1 MDGLIQSIQTM
12 LENNYWLAPVLALAA
27 GLLTSVTPCSLS
39 GMSLM
44 IGYIESG
51 KVYDTKGGLKLAVA
65 FALGSAAVFMCLGAI
80 AAAIGSL
87 FGEEQHWLHFVFGA
101 LMILMSLQLF
111 GVLHIIPEFSVEGRK
126 RSGTLAGAFIIGVI
140 GGLFASHCATP
151 VLLTILA
158 VVAEKKSIAT
168 GLLLLFM
175 FSVGHGVLAVVCGA
189 STGYINELAGRK
201 SFQTAETVIRFVLGG
216 LILLLGIYMCW
227 LGYAGD

>member
-1 MDGLIQSIQTM
+1 MDGLVQNIQMM
-12 LENNYWLAPVLALAA
+12 LEGNYWLAPVLALAA

-51 KVYDTKGGLKLAVA
+51 RIYDTKSAVKLSVA

-87 FGEEQHWLHFVFGA
+87 FGEEQHWLHFVFGG

-111 GVLHIIPEFSVEGRK
+111 GVVHIIPEFSVEGRS
-126 RSGTLAGAFIIGVI
+126 RSGSFAGAFMIGVV

-158 VVAEKKSIAT
+158 VVAEKRSIAT

-189 STGYINELAGRK
+189 STGFINELAGRK
-201 SFQTAETVIRFVLGG
+201 SFRTAETVIRFVLGT